1 MKENINT
8 AKLKEKSAEKI
19 SRKEAIKKAGKYAA
33 FTALGTMV
41 ILSPKASQADSGSPT
56 PP

>member
-1 MKENINT
+1 MKKN
-8 AKLKEKSAEKI
+8 KESIKTNHKAEKI
-19 SRKEAIKKAGKYAA
+19 SRKEAIKKVGKYAA

-41 ILSPKASQADSGSPT
+41 ILSPKKSQAASAAPT